1 MISAYKHIEHIEWI
15 SAHEVEIEKYKVVN
29 VHLRMGLFLSEVLRY
44 IKTHYKNDEDYKNKL
59 DKFRAIYK
67 AFSGYISPNDFDI
80 ISSVLSCLCLF
91 AKDGIYTSQ
100 AESIKKSIIRMEKH
114 LRIIEDKKK

>member
-1 MISAYKHIEHIEWI
+1 
-15 SAHEVEIEKYKVVN
+15 
-29 VHLRMGLFLSEVLRY
+29 MGLFLSEVLRY